1 MQQCYNGMISRNAE
15 RAQKRLKRM
24 NLSESRKQGV
34 HSLHLCLYMH
44 ICFIFFKIWSQQKL
58 ISAPHSTWWSKDAHT
73 QLPRPHIVVPGID
86 AWMGGHKQFDSLA
99 LCSNSISLGKTDL
112 VHLRLSLLVL
122 LAVKFQHGCCQS
134 IALSQ
139 MKTKGM
145 IIAAQKL
152 QKVSTIVGV
161 LRAR

>member
-1 MQQCYNGMISRNAE
+1 MQECREGSEKTKKNELE
-15 RAQKRLKRM
+15 REQKAGSTLTP
-24 NLSESRKQGV
+24 
-34 HSLHLCLYMH
+34 SLFVYAHLLH
-44 ICFIFFKIWSQQKL
+44 FFKIWSQQKL
-58 ISAPHSTWWSKDAHT
+58 ISAPHSTWWSKDAHP
-73 QLPRPHIVVPGID
+73 QLPRPHVVVPGID

-99 LCSNSISLGKTDL
+99 LCSNSKSLGKTDL
-112 VHLRLSLLVL
+112 AHLRLSLLVL